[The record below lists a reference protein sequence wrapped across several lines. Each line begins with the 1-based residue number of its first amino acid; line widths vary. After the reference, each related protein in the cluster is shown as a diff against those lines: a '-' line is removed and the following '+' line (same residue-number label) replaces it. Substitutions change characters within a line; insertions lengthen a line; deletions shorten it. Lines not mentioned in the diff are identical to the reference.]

1 MELSLKS
8 LKFESFLKIPVILIS
23 ILVLVVIVT
32 LIVKFTDIG
41 GTSTIESQFAETKS
55 SNPDGVIPPIETG
68 SEKKTENYI
77 KSASFN
83 NAINIENAFL
93 NWQNL
98 FDIFTFNLNDSTF
111 NAADSIARYENMVKI
126 IRNPNRK
133 FNKGGSDQ
141 ILEQYG
147 DIILEECKYYNLDW
161 RLVLAMIRQESA
173 FTSDAV
179 SHAGAYGFMQI
190 MPRTGSM
197 LEQTLNL
204 EEHRSPA
211 NNLKA
216 GIYYYAMLVGRFYGT
231 GDTNMYKFALAS
243 YNAGSGHV
251 EDAMS
256 MAYYFN
262 QDYKDWDIVKEYM
275 KLLAPGNDS
284 LHQLVWSSRPPHGVF
299 ANWKEPYN
307 YVENIS
313 WYWTQYKKLYPI
325 PEDNKKSGNTKKKK
339 KNKS

>member
-1 MELSLKS
+1 MSLKS

-32 LIVKFTDIG
+32 LIVKFTDISG
-41 GTSTIESQFAETKS
+41 SSTLEDQFADTKS

-68 SEKKTENYI
+68 SEKKSDNII

-111 NAADSIARYENMVKI
+111 SAADSVARYENMVKI

-313 WYWTQYKKLYPI
+313 WYWTQYKKLYPV
-325 PEDNKKSGNTKKKK
+325 PEDNKKSGYTKKKK
-339 KNKS
+339 LKP

>member
-1 MELSLKS
+1 MYLSLKS
-8 LKFESFLKIPVILIS
+8 IKLDNLLKIPVILVAVMVI
-23 ILVLVVIVT
+23 IVITTVIV
-32 LIVKFTDIG
+32 KYSDIG
-41 GTSTIESQFAETKS
+41 NDTAIETKS
-55 SNPDGVIPPIETG
+55 SNPDAVIPPVETE
-68 SEKKTENYI
+68 SETKNDNYM
-77 KSASFN
+77 KNVSYH
-83 NAINIENAFL
+83 NAISIESAFL

-98 FDIFTFNLNDSTF
+98 FDIFTYNLNDSTF
-111 NAADSIARYENMVKI
+111 NQADSIARYENMVKI

-133 FNKGGSDQ
+133 FSRGGSDQ

-161 RLVLAMIRQESA
+161 RLILAMIRQESA

-197 LEQTLNL
+197 LEQTLKL

-284 LHQLVWSSRPPHGVF
+284 LHQLVWNSRPPHAVF

-307 YVENIS
+307 YVENIM
-313 WYWTQYKKLYPI
+313 WYWQQYKKLYPL

-339 KNKS
+339 K

>member
-32 LIVKFTDIG
+32 LIVKFTGISG
-41 GTSTIESQFAETKS
+41 SSTLEDKFADTKS

-68 SEKKTENYI
+68 SEKKSDNI
-77 KSASFN
+77 LKSASYN

-339 KNKS
+339 NK

>member
-1 MELSLKS
+1 LSLKS

-23 ILVLVVIVT
+23 ILVLVLIVT

-41 GTSTIESQFAETKS
+41 GTSTIENQFAETKS

-313 WYWTQYKKLYPI
+313 WYWTQYRKLYPI
-325 PEDNKKSGNTKKKK
+325 PEDNKKSGKTKKKK
-339 KNKS
+339 K

>member
-23 ILVLVVIVT
+23 VLVLVVIVT

-68 SEKKTENYI
+68 SEKKSENYI

-179 SHAGAYGFMQI
+179 SNAGAYGFMQI

-313 WYWTQYKKLYPI
+313 WYWTQYRKLYPI
-325 PEDNKKSGNTKKKK
+325 PEDNKKSVNTKKKK
-339 KNKS
+339 NK

>member
-1 MELSLKS
+1 M
-8 LKFESFLKIPVILIS
+8 IS

-32 LIVKFTDIG
+32 LIVKFTDISG
-41 GTSTIESQFAETKS
+41 SSTLEDQFADTKS

-68 SEKKTENYI
+68 SEKKSDNII

-111 NAADSIARYENMVKI
+111 SAADSVARYENMVKI

-313 WYWTQYKKLYPI
+313 WYWTQYKKLYPV
-325 PEDNKKSGNTKKKK
+325 PEDNKKSGYTKKKK
-339 KNKS
+339 LKP

>member
-32 LIVKFTDIG
+32 LIVKFTDISG
-41 GTSTIESQFAETKS
+41 SSTLEDQFADTKS

-68 SEKKTENYI
+68 SEKKSDNII

-111 NAADSIARYENMVKI
+111 SAADSVARYENMVKI

-313 WYWTQYKKLYPI
+313 WYWTQYKKLYPV
-325 PEDNKKSGNTKKKK
+325 PEDNKKSGYTKKKK
-339 KNKS
+339 LKP

>member
-1 MELSLKS
+1 MYLSLKS
-8 LKFESFLKIPVILIS
+8 IKLDNLLKIPVII
-23 ILVLVVIVT
+23 IAAMVIIVITTVIV
-32 LIVKFTDIG
+32 KYADYDS
-41 GTSTIESQFAETKS
+41 GTTMETKS
-55 SNPDGVIPPIETG
+55 SNPDAVIPPVET
-68 SEKKTENYI
+68 SSDSKNDNYM
-77 KSASFN
+77 KNVSYK

-98 FDIFTFNLNDSTF
+98 FDIFTYNLNDSTF
-111 NAADSIARYENMVKI
+111 NNADSIARYENMVKI

-161 RLVLAMIRQESA
+161 RLILAMIRQESA

-197 LEQTLNL
+197 LVQTLKL

-243 YNAGSGHV
+243 YNAGSGHI

-256 MAYYFN
+256 MAYYIN
-262 QDYKDWDIVKEYM
+262 QD
-275 KLLAPGNDS
+275 
-284 LHQLVWSSRPPHGVF
+284 
-299 ANWKEPYN
+299 
-307 YVENIS
+307 
-313 WYWTQYKKLYPI
+313 
-325 PEDNKKSGNTKKKK
+325 
-339 KNKS
+339 

>member
-1 MELSLKS
+1 MYVNFKS
-8 LKFESFLKIPVILIS
+8 LKIESFAKIPL
-23 ILVLVVIVT
+23 ILVGIMILVVIATVT
-32 LIVKFTDIG
+32 IKFSDIG
-41 GTSTIESQFAETKS
+41 TGHTIETKS
-55 SNPDGVIPPIETG
+55 SNPDAVIPPFETG
-68 SEKKTENYI
+68 DVSGNENYMKNI
-77 KSASFN
+77 SYG
-83 NAINIENAFL
+83 NAIFIGNAFY

-98 FDIFTFNLNDSTF
+98 FDIFTYNINDSTLSGS
-111 NAADSIARYENMVKI
+111 DSLTRYENMVKI

-161 RLVLAMIRQESA
+161 RLILAMIRQESA

-204 EEHRSPA
+204 EDHRSPV

-216 GIYYYAMLVGRFYGT
+216 GIYYYAMLVGRFYGS

-243 YNAGSGHV
+243 YNSCSGHV

-262 QDYKDWDIVKEYM
+262 
-275 KLLAPGNDS
+275 
-284 LHQLVWSSRPPHGVF
+284 
-299 ANWKEPYN
+299 
-307 YVENIS
+307 
-313 WYWTQYKKLYPI
+313 
-325 PEDNKKSGNTKKKK
+325 
-339 KNKS
+339 

>member
-41 GTSTIESQFAETKS
+41 GSSTLEDQFADTKS

-68 SEKKTENYI
+68 SEKKNDNII

-204 EEHRSPA
+204 DEHRSPA

-313 WYWTQYKKLYPI
+313 WY
-325 PEDNKKSGNTKKKK
+325 
-339 KNKS
+339 

>member
-1 MELSLKS
+1 VELSLKS

-23 ILVLVVIVT
+23 ILVLVLIVT

-41 GTSTIESQFAETKS
+41 GTSTIENQFAETKS

-313 WYWTQYKKLYPI
+313 WYWTQYRKLYPI
-325 PEDNKKSGNTKKKK
+325 PEDNKKSGKTKKKK
-339 KNKS
+339 K

>member
-1 MELSLKS
+1 VELSLKS
-8 LKFESFLKIPVILIS
+8 LKFESFLKIHVILIS

-32 LIVKFTDIG
+32 LIVKFTGISG
-41 GTSTIESQFAETKS
+41 SSTLEDQFAETKS

-68 SEKKTENYI
+68 SEKKSDNII

-161 RLVLAMIRQESA
+161 RLILAMIRQESA

-262 QDYKDWDIVKEYM
+262 QDYKDWDTVKEYM

-313 WYWTQYKKLYPI
+313 WYWTQYRKLYPI

-339 KNKS
+339 LKP